1 MFRQARA
8 GAADTLGHRAALLL
22 TLHRDP
28 DLCHLPGHRRLV
40 AAAMKTGPVDETG
53 VVAQSA
59 ALLLQTGVVAGG
71 RGDTVQTTVIE
82 TDPLPAV
89 IHRAHVLPEETEGDK
104 DPSRPHHQHA
114 EIGAR
119 EDTPPYR
126 GHDLGPGL
134 ALVVK

>member
-8 GAADTLGHRAALLL
+8 GAADTLDRQAALLL
-22 TLHRDP
+22 PLARDL
-28 DLCHLPGHRRLV
+28 DLCHLPGRRRLV
-40 AAAMKTGPVDETG
+40 AAATRTGTIDETV

-59 ALLLQTGVVAGG
+59 ALFLQTGVVAGG

-104 DPSRPHHQHA
+104 DPTRPRHQHA

-119 EDTPPYR
+119 EDIRCR
-126 GHDLGPGL
+126 GHDPSPGL
-134 ALVVK
+134 APVVK